1 MRRYKR
7 IPEEL
12 KAVAHWVTHG
22 KSGVGL
28 TSIKKP
34 YNPIT
39 GNDAKVN
46 DPGTWATFSEC
57 EKAVSK
63 VKYSGLGFVFT
74 GDYIVIDLDSVIDA
88 KGNVLPLAAE
98 IIEAVDSYTEKS
110 LSGRGF
116 HIIARKPSG
125 LILNANKSR
134 IERLQLDPAT
144 LARFTRTELD
154 RLTGELK
161 EKKPEIE
168 IYDSGRYVA
177 LTGDIWEKRDTI
189 KDAPEA
195 LEYVYNAFIAAT
207 PYQEQAAAVEAVR
220 TPYSAPQ
227 EAVSGDLDRI
237 KARMFR
243 GRNRGQIAKL
253 WRGDI
258 GEWKSESEAALRLCD
273 HLAFYTDKDP
283 ALMAA
288 LFRESGLYRPKC
300 DEARAGGSWLDCV
313 IAKAMAKDMV
323 TFSEYVQGRRN
334 DFKAF

>member
-1 MRRYKR
+1 MRRYGR

-22 KSGVGL
+22 VSGKGL
-28 TSIKKP
+28 ANMKKP
-34 YNPIT
+34 YNPTT
-39 GNDAKVN
+39 GKDAKVN
-46 DPGTWATFSEC
+46 DPSTWATFAEC
-57 EKAVSK
+57 AEAVRK

-74 GDYIVIDLDSVIDA
+74 GDYIVIDLDSVIDPRGA
-88 KGNVLPLAAE
+88 VLPLAAE

-125 LILNANKSR
+125 LILGANKSR

-154 RLTGELK
+154 RKTGELK

-168 IYDSGRYVA
+168 LYDSGRYVA
-177 LTGDIWEKRDTI
+177 LTGDVWQGRDTI
-189 KDAPEA
+189 RDAPEA
-195 LEYVYNAFIAAT
+195 LEYVYNALIAPIGYQQQAAT
-207 PYQEQAAAVEAVR
+207 VEAVR
-220 TPYSAPQ
+220 TPYAEPQ
-227 EAVSGDLDRI
+227 EAVSGDLDRV

-243 GRNRGQIAKL
+243 GRNRGQITKL
-253 WRGDI
+253 WRGDCSD
-258 GEWKSESEAALRLCD
+258 WKSESEAALRLCD

-283 ALMAA
+283 AQMAA

-323 TFSEYVQGRRN
+323 TYSDYVQGHRKP
-334 DFKAF
+334 F